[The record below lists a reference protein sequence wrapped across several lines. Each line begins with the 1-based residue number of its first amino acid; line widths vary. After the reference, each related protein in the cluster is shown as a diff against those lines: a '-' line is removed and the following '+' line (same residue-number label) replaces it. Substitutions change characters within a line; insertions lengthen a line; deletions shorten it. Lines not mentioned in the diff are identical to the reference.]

1 MDKISD
7 LKSVVIDTLD
17 LNKAQDIVTIDLK
30 DKSSMADYMI
40 IASGT
45 SSRHI
50 QSLSEQV
57 LEKLKDNGIKNSK
70 IEGKE
75 SNEWKLVDGI
85 DLIVHIFHPE
95 KRKFYELEKIW
106 SELIP
111 KEKVIIWKKIQFYL
125 IIFLSSFVFSN
136 SINSA
141 EIDIYKKIDLFG
153 EVLEK
158 INKEYVDEIDQS
170 ESMDS
175 AINGL
180 LQSLDPYSAYMSP
193 EIFQEMQTETSG
205 EFGGLGIEVSMEAG
219 VVKVITPIDD
229 TPASK
234 AGIKAGDYIVKI
246 NDIQV
251 QGKSLSEAVDLMRG
265 LVGTDIELTIRRRG
279 VKKALTFTITRE
291 IIEVQSVKSDLLEN
305 NIGYIRLTSFNDNS
319 SDQIKKKIKKLKE
332 NENLKA
338 FILDLRN
345 NPGGLLTQ
353 AIKIS
358 DFFLENGE
366 IVSTKSRK
374 KSENRKWFA
383 KKGDI
388 TDGKPLLVLINYG
401 SASASE
407 IVAGALKD
415 HKRAIILGENS
426 YGKGS
431 VQSIIPLKNKGAIRL
446 TVAKYYLPSGKS
458 ISEVGVRPDIEVN
471 EEGEDFRIK
480 TDTDN
485 QLNYAIKLLNG

>member
-1 MDKISD
+1 M
-7 LKSVVIDTLD
+7 
-17 LNKAQDIVTIDLK
+17 
-30 DKSSMADYMI
+30 
-40 IASGT
+40 
-45 SSRHI
+45 
-50 QSLSEQV
+50 
-57 LEKLKDNGIKNSK
+57 
-70 IEGKE
+70 
-75 SNEWKLVDGI
+75 
-85 DLIVHIFHPE
+85 
-95 KRKFYELEKIW
+95 
-106 SELIP
+106 
-111 KEKVIIWKKIQFYL
+111 KKIQFYL
-125 IIFLSSFVFSN
+125 IILFISAISTKTL
-136 SINSA
+136 NSA

-158 INKEYVDEIDQS
+158 INKEYVDEINQS

-175 AINGL
+175 AIDGL
-180 LQSLDPYSAYMSP
+180 LQSLDPYSSYMSP
-193 EIFQEMQTETSG
+193 ETFGLMQTETSG

-229 TPASK
+229 TPASN

-246 NDIQV
+246 DDTQV

-265 LVGTDIELTIRRRG
+265 IVGSSIELTVRRRG
-279 VKKALTFTITRE
+279 VKKALTFNITRE
-291 IIEVQSVKSDLLEN
+291 IIEVQSVKSDLLEE

-319 SDQIKKKIKKLKE
+319 SEQIKNKIEELKK
-332 NENLKA
+332 NENVNS

-345 NPGGLLTQ
+345 NPGGLLSQ
-353 AIKIS
+353 AIRIS

-388 TDGKPLLVLINYG
+388 TQGKTLVVLINYG

-458 ISEVGVRPDIEVN
+458 ISEVGVRPDIEVS
-471 EEGEDFRIK
+471 EEGDDFRIK
-480 TDTDN
+480 TETDN
-485 QLNYAIKLLNG
+485 QLNYAIRLLNG

>member
-1 MDKISD
+1 MKKFKFLLLIFFS
-7 LKSVVIDTLD
+7 IFC
-17 LNKAQDIVTIDLK
+17 LNKT
-30 DKSSMADYMI
+30 
-40 IASGT
+40 
-45 SSRHI
+45 
-50 QSLSEQV
+50 V
-57 LEKLKDNGIKNSK
+57 L
-70 IEGKE
+70 
-75 SNEWKLVDGI
+75 
-85 DLIVHIFHPE
+85 
-95 KRKFYELEKIW
+95 
-106 SELIP
+106 
-111 KEKVIIWKKIQFYL
+111 
-125 IIFLSSFVFSN
+125 
-136 SINSA
+136 SA

-158 INKEYVDEIDQS
+158 INKEYVDEFNQS

-180 LQSLDPYSAYMSP
+180 LQSLDPYSSYMSP
-193 EIFQEMQTETSG
+193 KIFDEMQTETSG

-219 VVKVITPIDD
+219 VVKVISPIDD
-229 TPASK
+229 TPASR
-234 AGIKAGDYIVKI
+234 AGLKAGDYIVKI
-246 NDIQV
+246 NDVQV

-265 LVGTDIELTIRRRG
+265 PVGSGIELTVRRRG
-279 VKKALTFTITRE
+279 EKKALTFNIIRE
-291 IIEVQSVKSDLLEN
+291 VIQVQSVKSEIIDES
-305 NIGYIRLTSFNDNS
+305 IGYLRLTSFNDNS
-319 SDQIKKKIKKLKE
+319 SDQIEKQIKKLKK
-332 NENLKA
+332 NKNLNS

-345 NPGGLLTQ
+345 NPGGLLSQ

-383 KKGDI
+383 RKGDI
-388 TDGKPLLVLINYG
+388 TDGKTLLVLINYG

-415 HKRAIILGENS
+415 HKRAIIVGENS
-426 YGKGS
+426 FGKGS
-431 VQSIIPLKNKGAIRL
+431 VQSIIPLKNRGAIRL

-471 EEGEDFRIK
+471 EEGDDFRIK

>member
-1 MDKISD
+1 MKKIKFLLLIFFSIFYLNKTVISD
-7 LKSVVIDTLD
+7 
-17 LNKAQDIVTIDLK
+17 
-30 DKSSMADYMI
+30 
-40 IASGT
+40 
-45 SSRHI
+45 
-50 QSLSEQV
+50 
-57 LEKLKDNGIKNSK
+57 
-70 IEGKE
+70 
-75 SNEWKLVDGI
+75 
-85 DLIVHIFHPE
+85 
-95 KRKFYELEKIW
+95 
-106 SELIP
+106 
-111 KEKVIIWKKIQFYL
+111 
-125 IIFLSSFVFSN
+125 
-136 SINSA
+136 

-158 INKEYVDEIDQS
+158 INKEYVDEFNQS

-180 LQSLDPYSAYMSP
+180 LQSLDPYSSYMSP
-193 EIFQEMQTETSG
+193 KIFDEMQTETSG

-219 VVKVITPIDD
+219 VVKVISPIDD
-229 TPASK
+229 TPASR
-234 AGIKAGDYIVKI
+234 AGLKAGDYIVKI
-246 NDIQV
+246 NDVQV

-265 LVGTDIELTIRRRG
+265 PVGSGIELTVRRRG
-279 VKKALTFTITRE
+279 ERKALTFNIIRE
-291 IIEVQSVKSDLLEN
+291 VIQVQSVKSEIIDE

-319 SDQIKKKIKKLKE
+319 SDQIEKQIKKLKK
-332 NENLKA
+332 NKNLNS

-345 NPGGLLTQ
+345 NPGGLLSQ

-388 TDGKPLLVLINYG
+388 TDGKTLLVLINYG

-415 HKRAIILGENS
+415 HKRAIIVGENS
-426 YGKGS
+426 FGKGS
-431 VQSIIPLKNKGAIRL
+431 VQSIIPLKNRGAIRL

-471 EEGEDFRIK
+471 EEGDDFRIK

>member
-1 MDKISD
+1 M
-7 LKSVVIDTLD
+7 
-17 LNKAQDIVTIDLK
+17 
-30 DKSSMADYMI
+30 
-40 IASGT
+40 
-45 SSRHI
+45 
-50 QSLSEQV
+50 
-57 LEKLKDNGIKNSK
+57 
-70 IEGKE
+70 
-75 SNEWKLVDGI
+75 
-85 DLIVHIFHPE
+85 
-95 KRKFYELEKIW
+95 
-106 SELIP
+106 
-111 KEKVIIWKKIQFYL
+111 KKIQVYL
-125 IIFLSSFVFSN
+125 IIFFTQFIFLEKV
-136 SINSA
+136 NSA

-158 INKEYVDEIDQS
+158 INKEYVDEINQS

-180 LQSLDPYSAYMSP
+180 LQSLDPYSSYMSP
-193 EIFQEMQTETSG
+193 EIFEEMQTETSG

-265 LVGTDIELTIRRRG
+265 PVGSGIELTVRRRG
-279 VKKALTFTITRE
+279 VKKALTFNVVRE
-291 IIEVQSVKSDLLEN
+291 IIEVQSVKSELLEN
-305 NIGYIRLTSFNDNS
+305 DIGYLRLTSFNDNS
-319 SDQIKKKIKKLKE
+319 SQQIKKQIKKLKK
-332 NENLKA
+332 NKNLNSY
-338 FILDLRN
+338 ILDLRN
-345 NPGGLLTQ
+345 NPGGLLSQ

-388 TDGKPLLVLINYG
+388 LDGKTLLVLINYG

-415 HKRAIILGENS
+415 HKRAILVGENS

-471 EEGEDFRIK
+471 EKGDDFRIK